1 MSVFIASIDGPDF
14 TGKTT
19 ISALLIEELR
29 SYFKGEVIIKHSILP
44 SDMVTGAF
52 TKMLRSMKE
61 EVSPEVFSLAYGLDH
76 LHHNR
81 TIIKPLVKDDREHIM
96 ILERSLLTTMIYQ
109 AQMQGAD
116 VDWIWEINKYV
127 KYIPDISIILNVTFD
142 ELLKRKE
149 IEKRHFDAFE
159 SDEAL
164 KKQVEIYSNIPDDL
178 KKKFNVYNI
187 NCVGGDIDKIV
198 KRASYQIIRHFEERK
213 AVEKRHTESDE
224 AREEKKEPVEVVS

>member
-29 SYFKGEVIIKHSILP
+29 SYFKGEVRIKHSILP

-61 EVSPEVFSLAYGLDH
+61 KVSPEVFSLSYALDH
-76 LHHNR
+76 LHHNS
-81 TIIKPLVKDDREHIM
+81 TVIEPLVEDDRDYIM

-116 VDWIWEINKYV
+116 MDWIWEINKYV
-127 KYIPDISIILNVTFD
+127 KYLPDLSIILNVD
-142 ELLKRKE
+142 YEELLRRKE
-149 IEKRHFDAFE
+149 VEKRHFDAFE

-164 KKQVEIYSNIPDDL
+164 KKQVDIYSNISDDL
-178 KKKFNVYNI
+178 KKKFNVHLI
-187 NCVGGDIDKIV
+187 NCTQGEIDRIV
-198 KRASYQIIRHFEERK
+198 KRASYQIIKLFEQK
-213 AVEKRHTESDE
+213 QATKVETPVKEE
-224 AREEKKEPVEVVS
+224 PKVEEKKEEIMNV